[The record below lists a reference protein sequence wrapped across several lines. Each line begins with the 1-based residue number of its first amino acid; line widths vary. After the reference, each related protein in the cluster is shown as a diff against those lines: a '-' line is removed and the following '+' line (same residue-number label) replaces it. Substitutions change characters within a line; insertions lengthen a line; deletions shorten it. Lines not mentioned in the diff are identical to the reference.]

1 MMERFL
7 ERVSIS
13 SFRDNFILKGGML
26 VAPIVGVEMRAT
38 MDIDTTVKA
47 LPLNEADVQRIIEE
61 ICNIPLEDNVS
72 FQIKSTRTIME
83 EFDYPGIRVM
93 LEATLDRMRQPIKID
108 ISTDDVITPKAIE
121 YNYKLMFEDRTISV
135 LTYNKKT
142 LLAEKMQTI
151 INRGI
156 ANTRLRD
163 FYDVYSIMNFYGE
176 QIEKQVLCDAFSA
189 TCEKRKTIFTK
200 DDIEATFVIHP
211 SYRGQDYGELYYNL
225 ISDFFR
231 DRGFKAVKLFC
242 EPRTSEQFWRKMGL
256 VRFTD
261 CGQTEHELT
270 YYGVL
275 WDVEPYEAEET
286 NPKGIWYIEI
296 QDDRLLYP
304 IIQPCNCNW
313 NLRWSRNGT
322 VIKEA
327 KVKYFTDEAYKLYCD
342 QFLYIKELAIEH

>member
-1 MMERFL
+1 MISSSRQLKDKVRNISDGNSKKATTLIRNFMMERFL

-13 SFRDNFILKGGML
+13 SYRDNFILKGGML
-26 VAPIVGVEMRAT
+26 VASIVGVDMRAT

-108 ISTDDVITPKAIE
+108 ISTDDVITPKAVE
-121 YNYKLMFEDRTISV
+121 YDYKLMFEDRTISV
-135 LTYNKKT
+135 LTYNKET

-176 QIEKQVLCDAFSA
+176 QIEKGYLYHYDAQVLNSMMESFVSWEDRPMACSMDI
-189 TCEKRKTIFTK
+189 CVTK
-200 DDIEATFVIHP
+200 DGRTLLVEFNDAYSLGAYGLADI
-211 SYRGQDYGELYYNL
+211 YYAKL
-225 ISDFFR
+225 IS
-231 DRGFKAVKLFC
+231 A
-242 EPRTSEQFWRKMGL
+242 
-256 VRFTD
+256 
-261 CGQTEHELT
+261 
-270 YYGVL
+270 
-275 WDVEPYEAEET
+275 
-286 NPKGIWYIEI
+286 
-296 QDDRLLYP
+296 
-304 IIQPCNCNW
+304 
-313 NLRWSRNGT
+313 RWSQLLG
-322 VIKEA
+322 
-327 KVKYFTDEAYKLYCD
+327 VKDEYH
-342 QFLYIKELAIEH
+342 F